1 MVKYHRRRPVPSILL
16 AWFAAET
23 IAHQLQSHLSTY
35 CLCEDM
41 LDMHAWQLTCWCP
54 HTRRYFAD
62 LVIAYLREALAGMLL
77 APAAGE
83 AWLQV
88 LPME

>member
-1 MVKYHRRRPVPSILL
+1 
-16 AWFAAET
+16 
-23 IAHQLQSHLSTY
+23 
-35 CLCEDM
+35 
-41 LDMHAWQLTCWCP
+41 MHGSSQAGAP
-54 HTRRYFAD
+54 RMRRYFAD